1 MSTETVADRQ
11 PLAPQMPATL
21 PKPQPRANAGFAR
34 PLTWAIAAVFAVL
47 VVVALLVALTAA
59 LVVGATVAIA
69 ALVLRLAPRRRADDA
84 PTELEA
90 RRTPDG
96 WVVEAALRR

>member
-1 MSTETVADRQ
+1 MTAETVADHHSI
-11 PLAPQMPATL
+11 APL
-21 PKPQPRANAGFAR
+21 PKPHARTAGGLNR
-34 PLTWAIAAVFAVL
+34 PLTWVIAAVFAVL
-47 VVVALLVALTAA
+47 VVAALVVALTAA
-59 LVVGATVAIA
+59 LFVGAMVAVA
-69 ALVLRLAPRRRADDA
+69 ALILRLAPNRRTGDQ

>member
-1 MSTETVADRQ
+1 MTTETVADRQ
-11 PLAPQMPATL
+11 SIAPL
-21 PKPQPRANAGFAR
+21 PKPQARAATGFS
-34 PLTWAIAAVFAVL
+34 PLTWIIAAVFAVL
-47 VVVALLVALTAA
+47 VVAALLVALTAA
-59 LVVGATVAIA
+59 LFVGAFLAVA
-69 ALVLRLAPRRRADDA
+69 ALVLRLAPSRRSTEI